1 MENTSFQS
9 RIGASQNCVCLVM
22 FIWFVFSLG
31 HPVVV
36 SQPTVVQLQPQG
48 ILNSH
53 PVINVDGG
61 TSPVGTVPVR
71 ILTPANSSIM
81 NEKVSVT
88 NAIISTGINNKKQD
102 VSFTFLIVFFFCLG
116 DVPTRLFST
125 IVDISVQMNFAD
137 CIHCARTDRGDVVVP
152 SQPAQKEASTPNVSS
167 LTFNSFCKLL

>member
-22 FIWFVFSLG
+22 LIWFVFSLG

-102 VSFTFLIVFFFCLG
+102 VSFTFLIVFFF
-116 DVPTRLFST
+116 
-125 IVDISVQMNFAD
+125 
-137 CIHCARTDRGDVVVP
+137 
-152 SQPAQKEASTPNVSS
+152 ASAMYLPGYFLQL
-167 LTFNSFCKLL
+167 LTFLCRWILQIAYIVHAQIEVMWLFRLNLLKKKPQPPMSLH